1 MSIIVTGSIATDYIM
16 KYPGRFREHI
26 LNDQQKLSVSFLVE
40 EKHMSR
46 GGVGPN
52 IAYNLA
58 LLGERP
64 RLMGTAG
71 QDFGEFRAWLEEHGV
86 DTSLTVAFPDEFT
99 ATFTVITDVEQNQ
112 IAGFH
117 AGAMTRARELSLRD
131 LNPKEIDLVII
142 SPNDPVAML
151 KYARE
156 CRELGIRF
164 VFDPSQQLAR
174 FSGEQVMAGM
184 EGAYA
189 LTVNDYELELVK
201 SKTGLDENGILDKVK
216 LLVVT
221 RGADGASLISKE
233 RRVDVPAAR
242 PRTIVDPTGVGD
254 AFRGGLLSG
263 LVRGYPWEVTG
274 RLGSLSAVYCLEQ
287 VGTMNH
293 RYTLPEFVA
302 RYREN
307 FGDAPQLDNL
317 LSKTRD

>member
-1 MSIIVTGSIATDYIM
+1 MSVIVTGSIATDYIM

-40 EKHMSR
+40 EKHMTR

-58 LLGERP
+58 LLGQRP

-71 QDFGEFRAWLEEHGV
+71 QDFGEFRAWLEEQGV

-99 ATFTVITDVEQNQ
+99 ATFTVITDIEQNQ
-112 IAGFH
+112 VAGFH
-117 AGAMTRARELSLRD
+117 AGAMTRARELSLRG
-131 LNPKEIDLVII
+131 LNPEEIDLVII

-151 KYARE
+151 KYAQE

-174 FSGEQVMAGM
+174 FSGAEVLAGM

-201 SKTGLDENGILDKVK
+201 SKTGLTEQDVLEKVH

-221 RGADGASLISKE
+221 RGADGASLISRE

-242 PRTIVDPTGVGD
+242 PRAIVDPTGVGD
-254 AFRGGLLSG
+254 AFRGGLLLG

-287 VGTMNH
+287 VGTMSH

-307 FGDAPQLDNL
+307 FGDATELDDL
-317 LSKTRD
+317 LKV

>member
-1 MSIIVTGSIATDYIM
+1 MSVIVTGSIATDYIM

-40 EKHMSR
+40 EKHMTR

-58 LLGERP
+58 LLGQRP

-71 QDFGEFRAWLEEHGV
+71 QDFGEFRAWLEEQGV

-99 ATFTVITDVEQNQ
+99 ATFTVITDIEQNQ

-117 AGAMTRARELSLRD
+117 AGAMTRARELSLRGLD
-131 LNPKEIDLVII
+131 PQEIDLVII

-151 KYARE
+151 KYAQE

-174 FSGEQVMAGM
+174 FSGAEVLAGM
-184 EGAYA
+184 EGAFA

-201 SKTGLDENGILDKVK
+201 SKTGLTEQDVLEKVH

-221 RGADGASLISKE
+221 RGADGASLISRE

-242 PRTIVDPTGVGD
+242 PRAIVDPTGVGD
-254 AFRGGLLSG
+254 AFRGGLLLG

-307 FGDAPQLDNL
+307 FGDATELDDL
-317 LSKTRD
+317 LKV